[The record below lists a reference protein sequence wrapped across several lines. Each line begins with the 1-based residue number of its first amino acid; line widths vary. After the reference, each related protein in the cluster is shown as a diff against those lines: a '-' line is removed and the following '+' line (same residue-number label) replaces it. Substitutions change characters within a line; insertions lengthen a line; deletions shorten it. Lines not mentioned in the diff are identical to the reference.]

1 MMKFNFIK
9 ELVGIVPALLKD
21 NKGKYSSKRTISGVL
36 VYLLADYMQT
46 HDMDWKVLIFAF
58 ISVLPL
64 CLSIFEKPNNK

>member
-1 MMKFNFIK
+1 MKINFIK

-21 NKGKYSSKRTISGVL
+21 NKGKWSSRRTVSGVL

-46 HDMDWKVLIFAF
+46 HDMDWKVLTFAF